1 MSGSKGYCEEKEGG
15 GDGGVALKERSFSE
29 PEEGKRKEY
38 LEMKD
43 LALAR
48 LGEERGR
55 LIIGGQEDWG
65 PESR

>member
-1 MSGSKGYCEEKEGG
+1 M
-15 GDGGVALKERSFSE
+15 KERSFSE

>member
-1 MSGSKGYCEEKEGG
+1 M
-15 GDGGVALKERSFSE
+15 KERSFPE
-29 PEEGKRKEY
+29 PEEGKRKEF

-55 LIIGGQEDWG
+55 LIIGWAGG
-65 PESR
+65 LRSREPIKATQVGRFGKVLR